1 MRELFSNEMETV
13 SAAGLVTDDPRVE
26 DAMNNFDDLCKIGE
40 GAAKGIPGSHLS
52 DSINVAKNTVH
63 EAVNLMDAIYTQLF
77 NNINKWFS

>member
-1 MRELFSNEMETV
+1 MRELFSKEMEMV

-26 DAMNNFDDLCKIGE
+26 EAMRDFDILCGIGE
-40 GAAKGIPGSHLS
+40 AATEGIKGSHLS
-52 DSINVAKNTVH
+52 ESISTAKKTVH